1 MFEAVTEAMAARM
14 RALED
19 IDSADRSDGTPHAK
33 RLRQVSPETGRF
45 LAILAAGAPA
55 GNCVEVGTSAGY
67 SALWLSLACR
77 ARGDV
82 LVTIDRDPDKMALA
96 EETLR
101 LTGTGDVVRLARGD
115 ALEILAGFDD
125 VAFAFVDANRDV
137 LLPCAQ
143 LLVDRLVPGGILTA
157 DNVISHAHEIPGVVE
172 RILADPRLDG
182 VVVPIGSGVLLA
194 RRVGER
200 R

>member
-14 RALED
+14 RVLEA
-19 IDSADRSDGTPHAK
+19 IDAADRGDGTPHAR

-115 ALEILAGFDD
+115 ALEILSGVDD
-125 VAFAFVDANRDV
+125 VAFAFIDANRDV
-137 LLPCAQ
+137 LLPCAE
-143 LLVDRLVPGGILTA
+143 LLVDRLVPGGILAA
-157 DNVISHAHEIPGVVE
+157 DNVISHAHEIPGVVD
-172 RILADPRLDG
+172 RLLADPRLDG
-182 VVVPIGSGVLLA
+182 VVVPIGSGVLVA
-194 RRVGER
+194 RRKE
-200 R
+200 